1 MGALVKAAVSAEEFQ
16 LVTEKK
22 GEPSPRDRI
31 VIAAITCI
39 ERDGIEA
46 TGIRE
51 IAREA
56 GVNSAAINYYFRSKD
71 NLLAVA
77 LEHSLDQ
84 AFEEV
89 LKDLDRALASGQ
101 PLAEAL
107 AQVLEEYLLHA
118 RRYPRVAYAHFR
130 EALVNQRYDGPAVKR
145 LNAFLTQLLERLQPA
160 AQPRTQTEAQIAL
173 IQAWA
178 PLMLLS
184 LLPNLFTP
192 FSQLD
197 LDQPEQRR
205 TYVRAM
211 IKQLLG

>member
-1 MGALVKAAVSAEEFQ
+1 VLAAL
-16 LVTEKK
+16 
-22 GEPSPRDRI
+22 
-31 VIAAITCI
+31 TCI

-77 LEHSLDQ
+77 LESSLDE
-84 AFEEV
+84 AFDQV
-89 LKDLDRALASGQ
+89 LKELDRALASGRTHE
-101 PLAEAL
+101 EAL
-107 AQVLEEYLLHA
+107 AQVLEEYVVHA
-118 RRYPRVAYAHFR
+118 KRYPRVTYAHFR
-130 EALVNQRYDGPAVKR
+130 DALVNQRYDGPALKR
-145 LNAFLTQLLERLQPA
+145 LNGFLDQLLERLQPA
-160 AQPRTQTEAQIAL
+160 APSRPPREARLAVT
-173 IQAWA
+173 QAWTT
-178 PLMLLS
+178 MVMLS

-197 LDQPEQRR
+197 LEQPEHRR
-205 TYVRAM
+205 LFVRSL